1 MRNHLDIVVESILE
15 KPDLPVL
22 GNSTLIQKMHFRKI
36 CIVSGPYFCKTVGM
50 LKYLET
56 YRQIMHVQCTELQH
70 LKKCRHFRM
79 QKTDNETFEYN
90 DNNNDV
96 VQSGVIFYYEN
107 L

>member
-1 MRNHLDIVVESILE
+1 
-15 KPDLPVL
+15 
-22 GNSTLIQKMHFRKI
+22 
-36 CIVSGPYFCKTVGM
+36 
-50 LKYLET
+50 
-56 YRQIMHVQCTELQH
+56 
-70 LKKCRHFRM
+70 M